1 MIFSSLITALL
12 NIIAPSPSAIPVIPW
27 QTASIF
33 ELPTEANPEIESIVN
48 EYLQGLQQRGLNL
61 SQQGVWIQ
69 TPWVDLASNQGMI
82 PLPSASTT
90 KLVTSLGA
98 LNTWE
103 INHRFITNIYT
114 KGAVTNGILQG
125 DLIIENGGNP
135 FFVWEDAIIIAH
147 ELQQQ
152 GIKSIDGNLII
163 VGNWQMNF
171 TADVAKSAE
180 FLRVAFNSSQWNW
193 QVEKQYKTL
202 EKSISRPTIKIT
214 GKTVFRDDLPA
225 EISLFKAHQSAQLI
239 EILKLMNVYSNN
251 YIAQSLTDQM
261 GGVEKM
267 VEGALPL
274 INVPSNEIQLIN
286 GSGLGEENRISPR
299 AACQILLALERQLQ
313 ANNLQFSDLLPT
325 SAPQNIGTIEGRKIP
340 HGISVK
346 TGTLAVVSALVGVFD
361 DPSGQKVYF
370 SLMNY
375 GNGLDDLRNRQ
386 DQLLINLD
394 NYYHKMD
401 K

>member
-12 NIIAPSPSAIPVIPW
+12 NITAPSPPAIPIIPW
-27 QTASIF
+27 HTASIF
-33 ELPTEANPEIESIVN
+33 ELPTEANPEIQVIVD
-48 EYLQGLQQRGLNL
+48 EYLQGLRQRGLNV

-69 TPWVDLASNQGMI
+69 TAWVDLASNQGVT
-82 PLPSASTT
+82 PLPSASVT

-103 INHRFITNIYT
+103 INHRFITNIYV

-171 TADVAKSAE
+171 TANVAKSTE

-202 EKSISRPTIKIT
+202 DKSISRPTIKIT
-214 GKTVFRDDLPA
+214 GKTIFRDDLPA
-225 EISLFKAHQSAQLI
+225 EISLFKAHQSPPLM
-239 EILKLMNVYSNN
+239 EILKLMNMYSNN

-274 INVPSNEIQLIN
+274 INVSPDEVKLIN

-299 AACQILLALERQLQ
+299 AASQILIALERQLQ

-325 SAPQNIGTIEGRKIP
+325 SAPQNIGTIQGRKIP

-346 TGTLAVVSALVGVFD
+346 TGSLAVVSALVGVFD

-394 NYYHKMD
+394 NYYQNEE
-401 K
+401 